1 MDFSSFEDTALYFE
15 GTGADLASLRDLI
28 RPLRCLIRLFFLFL
42 ILIFSLRGRS
52 MSVELVDLSSSSS
65 AKAIITGDRFNN
77 SGLV

>member
-1 MDFSSFEDTALYFE
+1 MDFSSVADTALYFE
-15 GTGADLASLRDLI
+15 GTAADLASLRDLI
-28 RPLRCLIRLFFLFL
+28 RPLRCLIRRFVLFL